1 MLYTILLTVLPF
13 IGVGVL
19 AWDRAK
25 LKSKLTAVESELRAK
40 KNAINISDITKVL
53 NGLRAD
59 ESNAKS
65 HAYTML
71 SKMKSELNKLGG
83 Q

>member
-1 MLYTILLTVLPF
+1 MLAYIVIAVLSIASVVFLL
-13 IGVGVL
+13 
-19 AWDRAK
+19 WERAK

-40 KNAINISDITKVL
+40 KNTVNISDITKVL
-53 NGLRAD
+53 NALRSD
-59 ESNAKS
+59 ESNAKN

-71 SKMKSELNKLGG
+71 SKMKTEINKLGG